1 MIYDHGNVGV
11 YAYKTCKVTVTPEN
25 ITGNNVVIDTINPSL
40 ANLTIYSNN
49 ANTSLATVNN
59 VLSITI
65 TANETL
71 KDAGI
76 TILGFTHVMN
86 VNGAVASAD
95 VTVLQDSAEGNVS
108 FDITAFDL
116 AGNSFTAN
124 PTHLNSSNVIIDSSI
139 PGVQSLNVVSDNS
152 NPEFAM
158 TGDTITVTL
167 QVSEQIENSTLQI
180 LNTNI
185 TMSVNNDAANASI
198 TVLENSTN
206 GPFEFTITAYD
217 KTGNVFN
224 VTPENITGNN
234 VVIDTINPSLA
245 NLTIYSNN
253 ANTSLATVNN
263 ILNITI
269 TANET
274 LKDAGITI
282 LGFTHVMNVNG
293 AVASADVTVLQDS
306 AEGDV
311 SFNIIAFDLA
321 GNSFTADHTELN
333 SSNVIIDHSI
343 PSVQTLN
350 VTSNNADLEF
360 AMAEDAITVTL
371 QVSEQIENST
381 IQILNTNITMI
392 VNNDTASANV
402 TVLQDSPN
410 GPVEFSITAYDK
422 TGNVFHIAQDD
433 ITGNNVVIDTINPS
447 LANLTI
453 YSNNANT
460 SLATVNNNLSITI
473 TANET
478 LKAAGITILGF
489 THVMNVNGAVASADV
504 TVLQDSAE
512 GNVSFDITAFDLA
525 GNSFTVDQTQL
536 SLSNVIIDRT
546 NPQLVDLVVY
556 SNNNNISLA
565 RIGNVV
571 NIMLNVT
578 ESLQS
583 ATISI
588 LNNTMNMIVVNDT
601 AYTTVT
607 VLQNSSNGPIEFNIT
622 AYDKTGNILNV
633 TQNDI
638 TSTNT
643 VIDTID
649 PSLVN
654 LTISSNNTNPSFAKA
669 NDNVTITL
677 TTTEPIGSITGTI

>member
-1 MIYDHGNVGV
+1 MR
-11 YAYKTCKVTVTPEN
+11 P
-25 ITGNNVVIDTINPSL
+25 
-40 ANLTIYSNN
+40 
-49 ANTSLATVNN
+49 
-59 VLSITI
+59 
-65 TANETL
+65 L
-71 KDAGI
+71 KA
-76 TILGFTHVMN
+76 
-86 VNGAVASAD
+86 AD
-95 VTVLQDSAEGNVS
+95 
-108 FDITAFDL
+108 
-116 AGNSFTAN
+116 
-124 PTHLNSSNVIIDSSI
+124 
-139 PGVQSLNVVSDNS
+139 
-152 NPEFAM
+152 
-158 TGDTITVTL
+158 
-167 QVSEQIENSTLQI
+167 
-180 LNTNI
+180 
-185 TMSVNNDAANASI
+185 
-198 TVLENSTN
+198 
-206 GPFEFTITAYD
+206 
-217 KTGNVFN
+217 
-224 VTPENITGNN
+224 
-234 VVIDTINPSLA
+234 
-245 NLTIYSNN
+245 
-253 ANTSLATVNN
+253 
-263 ILNITI
+263 
-269 TANET
+269 
-274 LKDAGITI
+274 ITI

-311 SFNIIAFDLA
+311 SFNITAFDLA
-321 GNSFTADHTELN
+321 GNSFTADQTELN

-350 VTSNNADLEF
+350 VTSNNADPEF

-381 IQILNTNITMI
+381 MQILNTNITMI

-402 TVLQDSPN
+402 TVQHDSPN
-410 GPVEFSITAYDK
+410 GPVEFTITAYDK
-422 TGNVFHIAQDD
+422 TGNVFNVHQDD
-433 ITGNNVVIDTINPS
+433 ITGNNVVIDTNNPS
-447 LANLTI
+447 LADLTI

-478 LKAAGITILGF
+478 LKAADITILGF

-512 GNVSFDITAFDLA
+512 GDVSFDITAFDLA

-556 SNNNNISLA
+556 SNNNNTSLA

-638 TSTNT
+638 TSNNT

-654 LTISSNNTNPSFAKA
+654 LTISSNNTNPSFAKV
-669 NDNVTITL
+669 NDIVTITL
-677 TTTEPIGSITGTI
+677 TTTEP